1 MRLRDIEKQE
11 GSLELLKGL
20 LEDKSRKVHGV
31 FYDNS
36 YFSQRYL
43 TRSYA
48 LAKDINLEEDTLKL
62 TIGTRV
68 EIVGIM
74 ELENTLDMLVQHEA
88 GDMPGFAPFG
98 EQTDLPVVPEVVT
111 PGKYLYTVDL
121 VLILKN
127 PTVTYQEFKIA
138 DTTFTLVT
146 LKHTLGED
154 DLEQEIQLLFGEA
167 DKMYLFSHFYNK
179 DLSTEEIELVL
190 DFIVDRNITG
200 KAIVAVKL
208 ESNSGSSS
216 GIFPF
221 EKLISSYTGVTGD
234 YIFGAT
240 TGYIK
245 IPAGCLKNYRLQL
258 VPNEKSG
265 SYRIELFHNDV
276 DDTIKIYM
284 E

>member
-36 YFSQRYL
+36 FFSQRYL
-43 TRSYA
+43 TRSYVTT
-48 LAKDINLEEDTLKL
+48 KDFNIEEDTVKL
-62 TIGTRV
+62 TLGTRV

-98 EQTDLPVVPEVVT
+98 EQADLPVVPEVVT
-111 PGKYLYTVDL
+111 AGKYLYTVDL
-121 VLILKN
+121 MLILKS
-127 PTVTYQEFKIA
+127 PTVTYQEFTIA
-138 DTTFTLVT
+138 DTVFTLVT
-146 LKHTLGED
+146 LKHTLGD
-154 DLEQEIQLLFGEA
+154 DEFDQEIQMLFGDA
-167 DKMYLFSHFYNK
+167 DKLYLFSHFYGK
-179 DLSTEEIELVL
+179 KLTPSEIELVF

-208 ESNSGSSS
+208 ESHSGASS
-216 GIFPF
+216 GIFPY

-245 IPAGCLKNYRLQL
+245 IPAGCLKNYMLQL

-265 SYRIELFHNDV
+265 SYRLELFHDDV